1 MILLDTVKLVF
12 SNHKYIVIS
21 SIIFVGL
28 VIPLLIISEYIFL
41 EPYLVGYISE
51 GRELGFALIIA
62 VSAMSGLVLSMNIY
76 RIRLVTKTGKNKLGN
91 GIIGSFV
98 GSIAGACGCGPIGF
112 SLISTFG
119 TIGGITTS
127 FLTFYEIPIRLGAL
141 VILFYTFY
149 ITARSLSIQCKIQ
162 N

>member
-1 MILLDTVKLVF
+1 MLDTVKPVF

-119 TIGGITTS
+119 TVGGITTS

-149 ITARSLSIQCKIQ
+149 ITARSLSMQCKIQ

>member
-1 MILLDTVKLVF
+1 MLDTIKLVF
-12 SNHKYIVIS
+12 SNYKYLVIS
-21 SIIFVGL
+21 SVIFVGL

-76 RIRLVTKTGKNKLGN
+76 RIKLVTKTGKNKLGN

-98 GSIAGACGCGPIGF
+98 GAIAGACGCGPIGF

-141 VILFYTFY
+141 GILLYTFY
-149 ITARSLSIQCKIQ
+149 VTTRSLSIQCKIQ